1 MKSKILKFI
10 TSNKNKL
17 TEFKQIFKIRMPNI
31 EIQSIM
37 DIEIPELQG
46 DPEKIAYQKIKFA
59 LKHEKGPIIIEDTS
73 LCYNALGGLPGPY
86 IKDFLRN
93 LKPIGLV
100 KLIEGFEDKSAY
112 AQCIIGLGLNGTS
125 RLFVGQT
132 KGTIVSPRGKED
144 FGWDP
149 IFQPEGYIRT
159 YAELDKNIKN
169 TISHR
174 SKAILSLID
183 YLKENDHILQ

>member
-100 KLIEGFEDKSAY
+100 KLIEG
-112 AQCIIGLGLNGTS
+112 I
-125 RLFVGQT
+125 
-132 KGTIVSPRGKED
+132 IVSPRGKED